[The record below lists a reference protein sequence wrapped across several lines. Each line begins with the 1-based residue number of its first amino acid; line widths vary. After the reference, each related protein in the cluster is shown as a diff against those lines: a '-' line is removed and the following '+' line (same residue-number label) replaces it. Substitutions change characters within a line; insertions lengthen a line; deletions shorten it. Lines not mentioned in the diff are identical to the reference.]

1 MEVFISIIT
10 LLILDILHV
19 SLKSSDYEVMV
30 RIFDSDISGIGQAD
44 SSYYRIRTPPRGH
57 EMKKRGIGLVI
68 GIGIVLMGGLLG
80 RLLWQPD
87 PSDLVKH
94 GLERLNAAT
103 SFRYSLTQHQWV
115 EGKDRVLTQVLGE
128 KDGGNTRILG
138 QLAGSEVEM
147 IKIGDS
153 TYSKDPFSKKWIRF
167 ENALAAQEVFLAEL
181 NPLSSLQMKELGE
194 VMLSNQE
201 KVNGEKVWVC
211 HLSPSV
217 QNQMMEVFWT
227 DFKYTVYVRKSDK
240 VVVKA
245 TIEAKN
251 KLKSDPMTMTLE
263 FKDIGKKITIQ
274 APDI

>member
-1 MEVFISIIT
+1 
-10 LLILDILHV
+10 
-19 SLKSSDYEVMV
+19 
-30 RIFDSDISGIGQAD
+30 
-44 SSYYRIRTPPRGH
+44 
-57 EMKKRGIGLVI
+57 MKKRRFGLIIGIS
-68 GIGIVLMGGLLG
+68 IGIVLLGGLLAVHL
-80 RLLWQPD
+80 RPPD
-87 PSDLVKH
+87 PTALIKQ
-94 GLERLNAAT
+94 GLERLNAAS

-128 KDGGNTRILG
+128 KDGGNTHILG

-167 ENALAAQEVFLAEL
+167 TNTLAAQEVFLAEL

-194 VMLSNQE
+194 VALGDQE

-211 HLSPSV
+211 HLMPSV
-217 QNQMMEVFWT
+217 QNQMMEVFWK
-227 DFKYTVYVRKSDK
+227 DFQYTLYIRRSDK
-240 VVVKA
+240 MLVKA

-251 KLKSDPMTMTLE
+251 KVKSDPMTMTLE
-263 FKDIGKKITIQ
+263 FKDIGKKMTIQ

>member
-1 MEVFISIIT
+1 
-10 LLILDILHV
+10 
-19 SLKSSDYEVMV
+19 
-30 RIFDSDISGIGQAD
+30 
-44 SSYYRIRTPPRGH
+44 
-57 EMKKRGIGLVI
+57 MKKRGIGLII

-87 PSDLVKH
+87 PTELVKH

-115 EGKDRVLTQVLGE
+115 EGKDRVLAQVLGE

-147 IKIGDS
+147 IRIGDS
-153 TYSKDPFSKKWIRF
+153 TYSKDPFTKKWIRF
-167 ENALAAQEVFLAEL
+167 ANALAVQEVFLAEL

-194 VMLSNQE
+194 VMLSDQE

-227 DFKYTVYVRKSDK
+227 DFQYTLYIRKSDK

-251 KLKSDPMTMTLE
+251 KIKSDPMTMTLE
-263 FKDIGKKITIQ
+263 FKDIGKKINIQ

>member
-1 MEVFISIIT
+1 
-10 LLILDILHV
+10 
-19 SLKSSDYEVMV
+19 
-30 RIFDSDISGIGQAD
+30 
-44 SSYYRIRTPPRGH
+44 
-57 EMKKRGIGLVI
+57 MKKRGYGLIIVI
-68 GIGIVLMGGLLG
+68 SIVLVGGLLG
-80 RLLWQPD
+80 RYLWQPD
-87 PSDLVKH
+87 PTDLVKH
-94 GLERLNAAT
+94 GLERLNTAT

-147 IKIGDS
+147 IKMGDS

-167 ENALAAQEVFLAEL
+167 ANALAAQEVFLAEL

-194 VMLSNQE
+194 VMLSDQG

-227 DFKYTVYVRKSDK
+227 DFQYTLYIRKSDK
-240 VVVKA
+240 ILVKA
-245 TIEAKN
+245 IIEAKN
-251 KLKSDPMTMTLE
+251 KVKSDPMTMTLE
-263 FKDIGKKITIQ
+263 FKDIGKKINIQ

>member
-1 MEVFISIIT
+1 
-10 LLILDILHV
+10 
-19 SLKSSDYEVMV
+19 
-30 RIFDSDISGIGQAD
+30 
-44 SSYYRIRTPPRGH
+44 
-57 EMKKRGIGLVI
+57 MKKRGYGLIV

-80 RLLWQPD
+80 RFFWQPD
-87 PSDLVKH
+87 PTELVKH
-94 GLERLNAAT
+94 GLEKLNAAT

-115 EGKDRVLTQVLGE
+115 EGKDRVLTEVLGE

-167 ENALAAQEVFLAEL
+167 TNVVGAQEVFLAEL
-181 NPLSSLQMKELGE
+181 NPLSSLQTKELGE
-194 VMLSNQE
+194 VMLSGQG

-211 HLSPSV
+211 HLLPNV
-217 QNQMMEVFWT
+217 QNQMMEAFWT
-227 DFKYTVYVRKSDK
+227 DFQYTVYIRKSDK
-240 VVVKA
+240 MLVKA

-251 KLKSDPMTMTLE
+251 KIKSDPMTITLE
-263 FKDIGKKITIQ
+263 FKDIGKKINIQ